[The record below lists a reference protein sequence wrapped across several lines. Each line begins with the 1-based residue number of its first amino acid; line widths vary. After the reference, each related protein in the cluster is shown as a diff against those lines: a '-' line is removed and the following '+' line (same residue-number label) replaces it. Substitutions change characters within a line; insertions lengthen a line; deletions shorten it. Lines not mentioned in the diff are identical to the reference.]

1 MLSCSWHGRGAEHG
15 VRVGLIVNSAAGDA
29 PGAAELVARLARH
42 GHTVVASV
50 EPSAGI
56 GALSLDALD
65 LIAVAGGDGTVGST
79 IASMPDARVPIALLP
94 SGTANNIAASL
105 GVSTDDDEAIDG
117 WRGHTVR
124 AFDVGVATGP
134 WGERRFVESVGGG
147 LVTHGTVVMDRVHYR
162 SATPAQQLE
171 RARRAHADL
180 LDVAGPVEWQVTLDG
195 IEQSAALLLWEA
207 LNIDR
212 IGPGLTLADASPFDG
227 VFTVVGAT
235 LEHRALLAGWV
246 RSGAD
251 GTVPIPLA
259 TWQAREIVITRCDRL
274 HLDDDVVD
282 VQGHTSVTLRLDVG
296 AVSVLVP

>member
-1 MLSCSWHGRGAEHG
+1 M
-15 VRVGLIVNSAAGDA
+15 RVGLIVNDAAGDA
-29 PGAAELVARLARH
+29 PAAAELVARLTRH
-42 GHTVVASV
+42 GHTVMASV

-56 GALSLDALD
+56 GALPLATLD
-65 LIAVAGGDGTVGST
+65 LVAVAGGDGTVGAA

-94 SGTANNIAASL
+94 SGTANNIAACL
-105 GVSTDDDEAIDG
+105 AVSTDDDQAIDD
-117 WRGHTVR
+117 WRRHTVR

-162 SATPAQQLE
+162 SATPERQLE

-180 LDVAGPVEWQVTLDG
+180 LHEAGPVEWRVTLDG
-195 IEQSAALLLWEA
+195 IAQHATWLLWEA

-227 VFTVVGAT
+227 LFTVVGAT
-235 LEHRALLAGWV
+235 LAQRALLAGWV

-251 GTVPIPLA
+251 GAVPIPLP
-259 TWQAREIVITRCDRL
+259 TWHAREIVITQCDRL
-274 HLDDDVVD
+274 HLDDEVVE
-282 VQGHTSVTLRLDVG
+282 VQGDTAVTLRLDVG